1 MKPCQYF
8 TAVFFCVCVLVFVW
22 CGGGEK
28 KKKNKKKHALIFLK
42 TMQYAVFPE
51 FICGQSVRGHTCKD
65 LLVRQCL
72 DDGDII
78 AIIHGKFFNFF
89 LATAQDFVLL

>member
-1 MKPCQYF
+1 MC
-8 TAVFFCVCVLVFVW
+8 VFVW
-22 CGGGEK
+22 GGGGGGEK
-28 KKKNKKKHALIFLK
+28 KKKKKHALIFLK

-89 LATAQDFVLL
+89 WRPLKTLYFYEGVFLIFSK